1 MISVRIGTLKDLEK
15 VQQLNQQLFSYET
28 ENKLHDAYNPDWP
41 FSKDGEIYFK
51 KRLAVENGGI
61 VFIAEDEG
69 EIVGYL
75 AAKYADYSFRSE
87 NPIAEIENIFVED
100 AYRRKNVG
108 TLLFEQFKN
117 WCVENSIK
125 RAKVTAAYPNRSA
138 REFYES
144 LGFSSS
150 AVTLERKML
159 ED

>member
-15 VQQLNQQLFSYET
+15 VQQLNQELFTYEID
-28 ENKLHDAYNPDWP
+28 NKLHDAYNPDWS
-41 FSKDGEIYFK
+41 FAKEGETYFR
-51 KRLAVENGGI
+51 KRLAAENGGV

-117 WCVENSIK
+117 WCVENGVK
-125 RAKVTAAYPNRSA
+125 RAKVTAAYPNLSA

-144 LGFSSS
+144 LGFGSSS
-150 AVTLERKML
+150 ITLERKIL